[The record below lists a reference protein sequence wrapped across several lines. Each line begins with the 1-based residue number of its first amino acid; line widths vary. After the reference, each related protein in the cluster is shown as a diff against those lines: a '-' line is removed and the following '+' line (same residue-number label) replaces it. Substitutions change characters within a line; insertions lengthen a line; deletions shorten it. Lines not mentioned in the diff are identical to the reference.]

1 MGDAAD
7 RRATDF
13 VTVNGIRLAY
23 ERSGSGEPVLMI
35 MGSGC
40 SGRVWT
46 MHQTPALHAAGYATV
61 VFDNRGIPP
70 SDAPPGK
77 YPLAELVADTR
88 GLIEAL
94 DLAPC
99 RIVGMSLGAMIAQEL
114 AIEHPELVR
123 CAVLIATRARAD
135 AARLAQTEAEIALVE
150 SGVRLPAAYEAATTV
165 FKMFSPAT
173 LDDDRAVAGWLE
185 VFELAGTGIAAA
197 GQTWA
202 ELTGDRRAALRQVT
216 APCRVVTFADDL
228 MTPPHLGAE
237 VAEAIPRCD
246 LAEIPGCGH
255 LGCLERPD
263 AVNAAITEFLDN
275 NRGGLS

>member
-1 MGDAAD
+1 MGDAAY
-7 RRATDF
+7 RRTLDF
-13 VTVNGIRLAY
+13 VTANGIRLAY
-23 ERSGSGEPVLMI
+23 ERSAGDEPVLLI
-35 MGSGC
+35 AGSG
-40 SGRVWT
+40 SAGHFWT
-46 MHQTPALHAAGYATV
+46 LHQTPALHAAGYAPI

-77 YPLAELVADTR
+77 YALTDLVADTK

-99 RIVGMSLGAMIAQEL
+99 RIVGTSLGAMIAQEL
-114 AIEHPELVR
+114 VIDHPELVR

-135 AARLAQTEAEIALVE
+135 AARLALAEAEIALVE
-150 SGVRLPAAYEAATTV
+150 SGVRLPAAYDAATKV
-165 FKMFSPAT
+165 FQMFSPST
-173 LDDDRAVAGWLE
+173 LDDDNAVASWLD
-185 VFELAGTGIAAA
+185 VFELSGPETAAT

-202 ELTGDRRAALRQVT
+202 DLAGDRRAALRRVT
-216 APCRVVTFADDL
+216 APCRVVTFTDDL
-228 MTPPHLGAE
+228 ITPPHLGAE

-246 LAEIPGCGH
+246 LVEIPGCGH

-275 NRGGLS
+275 N